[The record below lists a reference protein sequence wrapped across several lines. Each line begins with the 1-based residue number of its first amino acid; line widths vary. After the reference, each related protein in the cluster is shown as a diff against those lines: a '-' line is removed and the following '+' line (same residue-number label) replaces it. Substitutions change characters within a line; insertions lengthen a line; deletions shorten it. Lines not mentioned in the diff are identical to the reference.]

1 MSWLPDS
8 PTIAHASIKTL
19 SGPNKG
25 QPPLAVQ
32 FNPATLE
39 YTVSNEFDDRNGN
52 SSARQVVKKS
62 TAKLTMTLVFDTT
75 DVGTDVRKI
84 TGKIGALLPRTK
96 DGSKPDAP
104 KMEFAWGAYSFRG
117 VAEQFKETIDF
128 FSADGVALRSSVAL
142 TLSEQQVVFQ
152 SSKDPQAAADQ
163 GATDDPVSAPAGQ
176 SPADLS
182 NALGDPRAARSIADA
197 NGASSLRFGGDAGF
211 GVGGGV
217 TLSAAASF
225 SVGASAN
232 VGLSAGAGA
241 GIGVGGGVG
250 IGASA
255 GIGVSA
261 GAGIGIG
268 IGLGVGVGGSGD
280 SSFAGLRVT
289 PPSMSVNVVDA
300 RSALLPAPRLAAA
313 VAFGPGGRAIV
324 QAGASLASDV
334 GATADLHAR
343 LDFGA

>member
-104 KMEFAWGAYSFRG
+104 KMEFAWGAYSFQG

-241 GIGVGGGVG
+241 GTGVGGG
-250 IGASA
+250 ISASA

-261 GAGIGIG
+261 GAG

-289 PPSMSVNVVDA
+289 PPSVSVNVVDA

-343 LDFGA
+343 IDFGA

>member
-104 KMEFAWGAYSFRG
+104 KMEFAWGAYSFQG

-241 GIGVGGGVG
+241 GIGVGGG

-261 GAGIGIG
+261 GAG

-289 PPSMSVNVVDA
+289 PPSVSVNVVDA

-343 LDFGA
+343 IDFGA

>member
-250 IGASA
+250 IG
-255 GIGVSA
+255 
-261 GAGIGIG
+261 